1 MNRSS
6 LTTKAEGTQTDVESN
21 RPGTNEAENRQEDEN
36 EDCCDISRQ
45 DQRGQATDELEG
57 QEEEDQ
63 SDVTVPRNEDV
74 NLVENSVDGEP
85 SYQVRWE
92 RDDAAMT
99 RDITAG

>member
-1 MNRSS
+1 M
-6 LTTKAEGTQTDVESN
+6 ESN
-21 RPGTNEAENRQEDEN
+21 RPSTNEAENRQEDAN

-45 DQRGQATDELEG
+45 DQPGQATDELEG
-57 QEEEDQ
+57 QEEEEDQ
-63 SDVTVPRNEDV
+63 SDVTVPTNEDD

-92 RDDAAMT
+92 RDDTAMT